1 VTNIG
6 KGGERGDDGK
16 GGLDN
21 AVICCFCANCF
32 CDRMTTSSAAIGPL
46 LIRIDVLTNKIS
58 SSGSWVIGA
67 CSPSRLLWKQQDCA
81 SPQAAE
87 DHIQCVCT
95 LHPKQHLMNTNM
107 HMFGCTTH
115 SERCR
120 EHKGAT

>member
-1 VTNIG
+1 
-6 KGGERGDDGK
+6 
-16 GGLDN
+16 
-21 AVICCFCANCF
+21 
-32 CDRMTTSSAAIGPL
+32 MTTSSAAIGPL

-95 LHPKQHLMNTNM
+95 LHPKQHLMNTKT
-107 HMFGCTTH
+107 CTRSVALH
-115 SERCR
+115 VQRGVGNIKVQPKVHFILGNFCSLKLYFAVR
-120 EHKGAT
+120 KNSL